1 MAEELPRRG
10 CVPFAAV
17 PRLPARGGDQKP
29 CPERQVVTVCQG
41 FVEEAD
47 LSAAVHTHLLNY
59 SS

>member
-17 PRLPARGGDQKP
+17 PRLPASGGDQKP

-41 FVEEAD
+41 FAEEAD
-47 LSAAVHTHLLNY
+47 PPAAVHTRLLNY